1 MRKPSPSTTPK
12 PPLQDPFQTLKD
24 QISKAF
30 MMYDSGAKGF
40 LNKEEL
46 RYFLDEV
53 RESIG

>member
-1 MRKPSPSTTPK
+1 
-12 PPLQDPFQTLKD
+12 
-24 QISKAF
+24 
-30 MMYDSGAKGF
+30 MMYDSGSKGF

>member
-1 MRKPSPSTTPK
+1 M
-12 PPLQDPFQTLKD
+12 
-24 QISKAF
+24 I
-30 MMYDSGAKGF
+30 YDSGAKGF